1 MIKIYD
7 LKNIT
12 AEEIIKKTESD
23 NSAVEKIVADIIADV
38 RARGDDALYEY
49 TARFDGA
56 ITALKVTEEEITA
69 AVNRVAPYFL
79 ETLRQAA
86 KNITVYHEKQVKTG
100 YEIADGGIVLG
111 QKVTPLKRVGIYVP
125 GGTARYPSTVL
136 MNAIPAKIAGVEE
149 IIMVS
154 PPDKNGD
161 IPDVILAAA
170 YIGGVTKIFKVGG
183 AQAVAALAYGTES
196 IPAADKIVGPG
207 NIYVATAKKAVFG
220 QIAIDMIAG
229 PSEILIIAD
238 DSANPEYLAADMLS
252 QAEHDRN
259 SSSVLVTDNRIIAE
273 RTVEELY
280 RQLVNLPRKD
290 IALASVENNGKII
303 IADSLTEAV
312 EVSNA
317 IAPEHLELCVK
328 EPFTLLESVTNA
340 GSVFLGNYT
349 PEPLGDYFA
358 GANHTLPTAGTARFS
373 SPLSVDDFVKKS
385 SYLFYGKDNLSAVA
399 DRVADFAAREGLTAH
414 ANAVKIRFP
423 EKFGEKQ

>member
-1 MIKIYD
+1 MIKTYD

-12 AEEIIKKTESD
+12 AAEIIKKTETD
-23 NSAVEKIVADIIADV
+23 NSAVEKTVAEIIDDV

-56 ITALKVTEEEITA
+56 VTALKVTEEEITA
-69 AVNRVAPYFL
+69 AVNRVEPYFL

-86 KNITVYHEKQVKTG
+86 KNITVYHEKQSKTG

-170 YIGGVTKIFKVGG
+170 YVGGVTKIFKVGG

-252 QAEHDRN
+252 QAEHDKN
-259 SSSVLVTDNRIIAE
+259 SSSVLVTNSKIIAE

-280 RQLVNLPRKD
+280 RQLGNLPRKD

-328 EPFTLLESVTNA
+328 EPFALLESVTNA

-423 EKFGEKQ
+423 EKFGEK